1 MHLKRPEEHTE
12 KELIGLLRLQLDLQD
27 HYSEIIPRSITGLHR
42 FFKIYIKGFP
52 GANDLRV
59 QLMNTKSTDEVREI
73 LETFEKNIQRFSV
86 NNDFLLEHRELEV
99 VKSCPV
105 SSNKNSQT
113 KIALHI
119 LSFLS

>member
-1 MHLKRPEEHTE
+1 
-12 KELIGLLRLQLDLQD
+12 
-27 HYSEIIPRSITGLHR
+27 
-42 FFKIYIKGFP
+42 
-52 GANDLRV
+52 
-59 QLMNTKSTDEVREI
+59 MNTKSTDEVREI

-119 LSFLS
+119 LSF